1 MTPKNATRSPMT
13 ARSEQMKTWLDSL
26 GYRDYN
32 LTPASEDASFRS
44 YHRLQLDGQSFIV
57 MDAPPEQ
64 EPCHQFIK
72 VAETLRAGQLSAPE
86 IIEQNQQEGF
96 LLLTD
101 FGGTDYLSALD
112 DNTEAGL
119 YADALA
125 ALLQMQARINSDD
138 LPPYDEALLSREMD
152 LFHDWFL
159 QQLLGIDLS
168 QSQTNRWLSIKQALV
183 TNALEQPQV
192 FVHRDYHSRN
202 LMKIEGQNPGILDFQ
217 DAVQGPIT
225 YDLVS
230 LLRDCYI
237 NWPVMRVE
245 QLLHDYYD
253 LALVNQLT
261 DVDYE
266 QFRRWFNL
274 MGIQRHLKAI
284 GIFSR
289 LNIRDGKPG
298 YLKDIPR
305 TLAYIIQASADEKS
319 MAELYALINELGLI
333 DRVKSL

>member
-1 MTPKNATRSPMT
+1 MTERSQ
-13 ARSEQMKTWLDSL
+13 QMKTWLDSL

-44 YHRLQLDGQSFIV
+44 YHRLQLDGRSFIV

-72 VAETLRAGQLSAPE
+72 VAEKLRTVHLNAPE
-86 IIEQNQQEGF
+86 IIERNLLEGF
-96 LLLTD
+96 LLLSD
-101 FGGTDYLSALD
+101 FGNTDYLSALNGD
-112 DNTEAGL
+112 SEAAL

-125 ALLQMQARINSDD
+125 ALLKMQTRIDSDD
-138 LPPYDEALLSREMD
+138 LPPYDEILLNREMD

-159 QQLLGIDLS
+159 QKLLGIELS
-168 QSQTNRWLSIKQALV
+168 QPQYDRWLSIKRSLV
-183 TNALEQPQV
+183 VNALEQPQV

-202 LMKIEGQNPGILDFQ
+202 LMKTEFQNPGILDFQ

-237 NWPVMRVE
+237 NWPVLRVE

-253 LALVNQLT
+253 CALIDELT
-261 DVDYE
+261 DVSYE
-266 QFRRWFNL
+266 QLLRWFNL
-274 MGIQRHLKAI
+274 MGIQRHLKAV

-289 LNIRDGKPG
+289 LNIRDRKSG

-305 TLAYIIQASADEKS
+305 TLAYIKQASAEEKS
-319 MAELYALINELGLI
+319 MAELMSLINELNLNS
-333 DRVKSL
+333 RVKSLL